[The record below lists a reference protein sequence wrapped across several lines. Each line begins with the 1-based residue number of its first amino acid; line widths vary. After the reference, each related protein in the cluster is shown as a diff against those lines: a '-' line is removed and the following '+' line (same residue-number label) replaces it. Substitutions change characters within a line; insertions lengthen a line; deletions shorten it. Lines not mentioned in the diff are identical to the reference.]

1 VLSLLEHGARV
12 TLIDNLSNS
21 FMRVLDHMKKLAGDK
36 ASLMTFVKVSPLLVT
51 GWQQGDCRRPSSAL
65 ANMA

>member
-36 ASLMTFVKVSPLLVT
+36 ASLMTFVKVCLLTREFKLVAADRT
-51 GWQQGDCRRPSSAL
+51 A
-65 ANMA
+65 A